1 MNLKINQKFKSLIP
15 PLRVDEY
22 DQLEQNLLDEGCRD
36 PLVIWNDT
44 ILDGHNRF
52 EICTKHG
59 IDFKT
64 TPAPVYILTE
74 DDAEDWIDKNQL
86 GRRNLTPDDFK
97 LILGRRYNRM
107 KKAVPNPEGVGGKSG
122 KIVNGQN
129 DHQQT
134 AERLAVEHG
143 VSERTVRRAGKFA
156 AAVEQVREA
165 EPEAE
170 EHVVYKLAKERAK
183 GSGMERDNAKQPTPQ
198 IPEHAVH
205 FATIAISQLQRI
217 ADDDPTKD
225 KALNMVQD
233 WINQSREGRK

>member
-1 MNLKINQKFKSLIP
+1 MNIIVNPHFKSLIR
-15 PLRVDEY
+15 PLSAEEY
-22 DQLEQNLLDEGCRD
+22 EQLEKNIFDEGCRD

-44 ILDGHNRF
+44 ILDGHNRY
-52 EICTKHG
+52 EICKKHD
-59 IDFKT
+59 IPFKT
-64 TPAPVYILTE
+64 ISAPVYIRTKE
-74 DDAEDWIDKNQL
+74 DAEDWIDKNQL

-156 AAVEQVREA
+156 GAVDEVKTQN
-165 EPEAE
+165 PDLTDTKKI
-170 EHVVYKLAKERAK
+170 YQLAKEKTKGMGSVAK
-183 GSGMERDNAKQPTPQ
+183 KTIPGPGSAIR
-198 IPEHAVH
+198 
-205 FATIAISQLQRI
+205 FAEIAISQLDRI
-217 ADDDPTKD
+217 RDGDPETED
-225 KALNMVQD
+225 ALCMVQE
-233 WINQSREGRK
+233 WIDNKRKQRS

>member
-59 IDFKT
+59 INFKT

-86 GRRNLTPDDFK
+86 GRRNLTRDEFT
-97 LILGRRYNRM
+97 LIVGRRYNRK
-107 KKAVPNPEGVGGKSG
+107 KKAANDGGKG
-122 KIVNGQN
+122 TAKTTVGQN
-129 DHQQT
+129 DPRFT
-134 AERLAVEHG
+134 AEVIAADHN
-143 VSERTVRRAGKFA
+143 VSPATVKRAGKFA
-156 AAVEQVREA
+156 GAVDEVKTQN
-165 EPEAE
+165 PDLTDTKKI
-170 EHVVYKLAKERAK
+170 YQLAKEKTKGMGSVAK
-183 GSGMERDNAKQPTPQ
+183 KTIPGPGSAIR
-198 IPEHAVH
+198 
-205 FATIAISQLQRI
+205 FAEIAISQLDRI
-217 ADDDPTKD
+217 MDGDPETED
-225 KALNMVQD
+225 ALSMVQE
-233 WINQSREGRK
+233 WIDNKRKQRS

>member
-86 GRRNLTPDDFK
+86 GRRNLHPDDFR
-97 LILGRRYNRM
+97 LMLGRRYNR
-107 KKAVPNPEGVGGKSG
+107 KKRQGTRTDLTSD
-122 KIVNGQN
+122 QN
-129 DHQQT
+129 DTKLQT
-134 AERLAVEHG
+134 AEVIAAEHG
-143 VSERTVRRAGKFA
+143 VSPATVKRAGKFA
-156 AAVEQVREA
+156 GAVDEVKTQN
-165 EPEAE
+165 PDLTDTKKI
-170 EHVVYKLAKERAK
+170 YQLAKEKTKGMGSVAK
-183 GSGMERDNAKQPTPQ
+183 KTIPGPGSAIR
-198 IPEHAVH
+198 
-205 FATIAISQLQRI
+205 FAEIAISQLDRI
-217 ADDDPTKD
+217 RDGDPETED
-225 KALNMVQD
+225 ALCMVQE
-233 WINQSREGRK
+233 WIDNKRKQRS

>member
-22 DQLEQNLLDEGCRD
+22 EQLEKNLLDEGCRD

-86 GRRNLTPDDFK
+86 GRRNLSKEEFT
-97 LILGRRYNRM
+97 LIVGRRYNRK
-107 KKAVPNPEGVGGKSG
+107 KKAQGFQEAGPGAGKTR
-122 KIVNGQN
+122 GQN
-129 DHQQT
+129 DPMFQRT
-134 AERLAVEHG
+134 AEVIAVEHG
-143 VSERTVRRAGKFA
+143 VSPATVKRAGKFA
-156 AAVEQVREA
+156 GAVDEVKTQN
-165 EPEAE
+165 PDLTDTKKI
-170 EHVVYKLAKERAK
+170 YQLAKEKTKGMGSVAK
-183 GSGMERDNAKQPTPQ
+183 KTIPGPGSAIR
-198 IPEHAVH
+198 
-205 FATIAISQLQRI
+205 FAEIAISQLDRI
-217 ADDDPTKD
+217 RDGDPETED
-225 KALNMVQD
+225 ALCMVQE
-233 WINQSREGRK
+233 WIDNKRKQRS

>member
-22 DQLEQNLLDEGCRD
+22 DQLEQNILDEGCRD

-86 GRRNLTPDDFK
+86 GRRNLHPDDFR
-97 LILGRRYNRM
+97 LMLGRRYGR
-107 KKAVPNPEGVGGKSG
+107 KKTSG
-122 KIVNGQN
+122 HGSKTAYQN
-129 DHQQT
+129 DTQNIQT
-134 AERLAVEHG
+134 AEAIAVEHG
-143 VSERTVRRAGKFA
+143 VSPATVKRAGKFA
-156 AAVEQVREA
+156 GAVDEVKTQN
-165 EPEAE
+165 PDLTDTKKI
-170 EHVVYKLAKERAK
+170 YQLAKEKTKGMGSVAK
-183 GSGMERDNAKQPTPQ
+183 KTIPGPGSAIR
-198 IPEHAVH
+198 
-205 FATIAISQLQRI
+205 FAEIAISQLDRI
-217 ADDDPTKD
+217 RDGDPETED
-225 KALNMVQD
+225 ALCMVQE
-233 WINQSREGRK
+233 WIDNKRKQRS